1 MSAGPPARP
10 CRWCGRTPNISSCG
24 APCATAACSIF
35 HRRPYSATWLKK
47 SSRPGGCGGSITE
60 SAPCLPARCCASRHW
75 RPRAFTG
82 VRMTGTA
89 SRTYRVTIPDSECTA
104 PICRPRRSLR
114 ERGSDSRST
123 GSRPIAGK
131 ERTSWSSSNRDAQ
144 NRLASRLHADAQS
157 SARQSEPIPT
167 AKETAMTKAATTGD
181 SNKPFLTDVQTLRDR
196 ARRHLETGNV
206 TQSYQGDVKHAIAV
220 LQSVL
225 ATEIV
230 CVLRYTMHAVAATG
244 ISSEGVKAEFAQHAK
259 EEQMHMMAV
268 AERINQLGGTPNFNP
283 EGLLTRS
290 ASQYAEGGNLIGMIR
305 ENYIAERIAIDHY
318 RELIRYF

>member
-1 MSAGPPARP
+1 
-10 CRWCGRTPNISSCG
+10 
-24 APCATAACSIF
+24 
-35 HRRPYSATWLKK
+35 
-47 SSRPGGCGGSITE
+47 
-60 SAPCLPARCCASRHW
+60 
-75 RPRAFTG
+75 
-82 VRMTGTA
+82 
-89 SRTYRVTIPDSECTA
+89 
-104 PICRPRRSLR
+104 
-114 ERGSDSRST
+114 
-123 GSRPIAGK
+123 
-131 ERTSWSSSNRDAQ
+131 
-144 NRLASRLHADAQS
+144 
-157 SARQSEPIPT
+157 
-167 AKETAMTKAATTGD
+167 MTKAATTGD

-318 RELIRYF
+318 RELIRYFADDDPATRTMLEGILTTEEEHASDMHDLLVAHQGPPTLAAR